1 MHFSLYHDIY
11 LIIRIL
17 EDGRK
22 RQISAFYPSL
32 TKTQGMFLHH
42 FPMHPQSFAPLGII
56 LDDIPATRL
65 PAYIAVEEET

>member
-22 RQISAFYPSL
+22 RQISAFYPPL
-32 TKTQGMFLHH
+32 PKTQGMFLHH
-42 FPMHPQSFAPLGII
+42 FPMHPQSFARWG
-56 LDDIPATRL
+56 
-65 PAYIAVEEET
+65 